1 MDWVLDDGDW
11 GYYFQLLRLLIAI
24 NADIEEYILLSYSQ
38 YEPFSLVSWM
48 SDRENINLVVR

>member
-38 YEPFSLVSWM
+38 YQPFSLVSWM